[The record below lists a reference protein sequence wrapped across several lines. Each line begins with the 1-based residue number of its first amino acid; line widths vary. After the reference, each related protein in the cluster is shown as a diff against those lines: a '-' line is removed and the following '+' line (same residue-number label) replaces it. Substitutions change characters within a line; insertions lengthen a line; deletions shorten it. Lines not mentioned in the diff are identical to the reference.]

1 MSTTKIFLTSV
12 LMLLFCSSFLV
23 SPTKKNNEY
32 SWYTSQ
38 YENVMGTSMDVSVK
52 STNEMLAEQATAIMI
67 AEIKRLSTILSAYQ
81 SQSELSR
88 WIKTRGKPVKV
99 SNELMEVL
107 QLFDYWHQQTGGA
120 IEAGYEEAAIVWK
133 NAAKQ
138 QKMPGKADLATAISN
153 MQQQHW
159 NLDSVNGTAT
169 HLTDVPLVL
178 NTFTKSY
185 IIQKAVAAA
194 KKSSGVQSVSL
205 NIGGDVFVSG
215 ADAVALPVTNPF
227 HAAGNDEP
235 LLTLSVSNK
244 AVATSGNYR
253 RGVNILGKW
262 YTHIIDP
269 RTGWPVDNIVS
280 ATVVASDA
288 VIAGAMATAFTILS
302 PEQSKQLAAQYPG
315 VEFLLVDKNGKIFA
329 SENWSGAM
337 PGSNPKPKGQVMI
350 ADQGWNKGHQLQIDL
365 EIARISEQ
373 FVHRPFVAV
382 WVEDANHKPVKL
394 LSVWYNKP
402 KWLRDLREFYKN
414 YGANFSPGA
423 MAMSA
428 AAGATRS
435 AGKYSLVWDGKDEAG
450 NYVPAGVYTIQIEAA
465 REHGTYQIMSGAIE
479 CGKKLATVTL
489 AGNIEIAAASLSY
502 VKAEK

>member
-1 MSTTKIFLTSV
+1 MRHKKIIVIAGLFL
-12 LMLLFCSSFLV
+12 LISSAFTVPALI
-23 SPTKKNNEY
+23 KNNEFN
-32 SWYTSQ
+32 WYTAQ
-38 YENVMGTSMDVSVK
+38 YENVLGTSMDVSVK
-52 STNEMLAEQATAIMI
+52 SADEAVAEQATASII
-67 AEIKRLSTILSAYQ
+67 AEIKRLSNILSAYQ
-81 SQSELSR
+81 STSELSR
-88 WIKTRGKPVKV
+88 WTKTQGVPVKV
-99 SNELMEVL
+99 SKELMEVL
-107 QLFDYWHQQTGGA
+107 QLFDHWHQQTGGA
-120 IEAGYEEAAIVWK
+120 IEAGYEAAAIVWK
-133 NAAKQ
+133 NAANQ
-138 QKMPGKADLATAISN
+138 QKMPGEADLATAVRN

-159 NLDSVNGTAT
+159 KLDPSNGTAT

-185 IIQKAVAAA
+185 IIQKAVEAAT
-194 KKSSGVQSVSL
+194 KLSGVQSVSL
-205 NIGGDVFVSG
+205 NIGGDVVVSG

-227 HAAGNDEP
+227 HAAGNEEP
-235 LLTLSVSNK
+235 LITLSGSNK

-262 YTHIIDP
+262 YAHIIDP

-302 PEQSKQLAAQYPG
+302 PVQSKQLAAQYPG

-337 PGSNPKPKGQVMI
+337 PGSKANEEDHLI
-350 ADQGWNKGHQLQIDL
+350 TADQGWNKGHQLQIDV

-382 WVEDANHKPVKL
+382 WVEDANQKPVKL
-394 LSVWYNKP
+394 LSIWFNKP

-423 MAMSA
+423 MSMSA

-435 AGKYSLVWDGKDEAG
+435 AGKYTLVWDGKDEAG
-450 NYVPAGVYTIQIEAA
+450 NYVPAGTYTIQIEAA

-479 CGKKLATVTL
+479 CGKKPAAVTL

-502 VKAEK
+502 VKTEK